1 MRAAEAVGEHSQIGS
16 AVRKGDEICITLLD
30 DKAIAELN
38 GRWRGK
44 NSPTNVLS
52 FPAFAGP
59 LTPIPRSLGDL
70 ALAFETIDRESNTEG
85 KLFEDHVAHLVVH
98 GILHLLGYDHLSEGE
113 AVRMEALET
122 SILASIGVADPY
134 ARAVA

>member
-1 MRAAEAVGEHSQIGS
+1 MAMSCATISFGASCKPMRWLASRRAATKRSEKADATMSKPKVDIVMESPLWQRKPGVPESVMRAAEAVGEHSQIGS

-70 ALAFETIDRESNTEG
+70 AL
-85 KLFEDHVAHLVVH
+85 
-98 GILHLLGYDHLSEGE
+98 
-113 AVRMEALET
+113 
-122 SILASIGVADPY
+122 
-134 ARAVA
+134 